1 MKVVFFNRKQRAM
14 GNFSIESYFKQ
25 IRQNLPVNIKAI
37 SIDMP
42 FESNGLLKRL
52 ANAIYC
58 IFNQGDVNHITG
70 DIHYVGIFLSRSKT
84 ILTVLD
90 CLTLHRTA
98 GIKHEIL
105 KWFWFT
111 APIRYATHVTAISA
125 ATKVDILNF
134 IPCDQ
139 NKISIIYVS
148 INDHFQ
154 PLPKLF
160 NSDKPRILHIGTAP
174 NKNLELLINSIK
186 NISCT
191 LVIVGKISEL
201 IHKQIEEFEL
211 DAECIERKL
220 TDEEI
225 LEQYQCCDILSFV
238 STYEGFGMPIVEANA
253 VGRVVIT
260 SKTSS
265 MPEIA
270 GNAAYFVD
278 PFNTESIREGFH
290 TVISNTQLR
299 DKLIANGFNN
309 YKRFQAKEQAQKYA
323 EIYARCNS

>member
-25 IRQNLPVNIKAI
+25 IRHNLPKNIVAI
-37 SIDMP
+37 SIEMP
-42 FESNGLLKRL
+42 FESNGLLRRL

-58 IFNQGDVNHITG
+58 MINQGDINHITG
-70 DIHYVGIFLSRSKT
+70 DIHYVGIFLSRKKT
-84 ILTVLD
+84 ILTILD
-90 CLTLHRTA
+90 CLTLHRTT
-98 GIKHEIL
+98 GIKQEIL
-105 KWFWFT
+105 KYFWFT
-111 APIRYATHVTAISA
+111 APIRFATHITAISA
-125 ATKVDILNF
+125 ATKNDILNF

-148 INDHFQ
+148 INDYFQ
-154 PLPKLF
+154 PSPKIF

-191 LVIVGKISEL
+191 LVIVGKVSEQIL
-201 IHKQIEEFEL
+201 EQIEELEL

-225 LEQYQCCDILSFV
+225 LEQYHRCDILSFV
-238 STYEGFGMPIVEANA
+238 STYEGFGMPIIEANA

-270 GNAAYFVD
+270 GNAAYLVD
-278 PFNTESIREGFH
+278 PFNKESILEGFLS
-290 TVISNTQLR
+290 VISNTQLR
-299 DKLIANGFNN
+299 NTLIANGYNN
-309 YKRFQAKEQAQKYA
+309 CKRFQVKEQAQEYA
-323 EIYARCNS
+323 DIYTRYNC